1 MSGSGSDEAESIARA
16 SAAAEEL
23 YRLRDTYFPRDPEE
37 KTSKLRTLADTA
49 LALLDSLPLEMVNL
63 ATVCGGQA
71 SSVAS
76 PRPSAELRVDSREAP
91 VELEAGQPRKKV
103 KTCVQKKSDASAAQP
118 EGGVIV
124 RVGDRRRDL
133 GWGEAS
139 PSREGVA
146 KAPREP
152 SIRDLCRIPAGAQG
166 EPYQARAMGELPEGQ
181 PSDPLVARWAGLT
194 RGDRV
199 WADGDLAA
207 SFIRG
212 GLHPEVARD
221 LYTLPSEVLLGK
233 SAKSLLWRKSP
244 LQRANYEYLR
254 GKMLDI
260 FPDYI
265 KEAEDHL
272 SKAVKLNPS
281 LADAWLC
288 LGNCIWKKGDLPSAK
303 NCFSLALSKGPN
315 KKILC
320 QLSMLERSAE
330 NKAASIEESIK
341 HAREAVLLDI
351 KDGNSWY
358 NLGNACLTSFFVT
371 GAWDHAKLQQS
382 LKAYQNAEKDE
393 LMHSNPDLY
402 FNCASANK
410 YLENYERALHG
421 FEAAASKDPGLNAD
435 DEAQKIT
442 SLLDKIESS
451 LRGLSRSKR
460 LASLVS
466 SLGEVILKSSHGK
479 ATVNVLKEGLNKAVA
494 IIGKVLLFI
503 KHESVAPLYY
513 LICDS
518 DQTCF
523 VLSVYGLHSDAI
535 KEGDRVI
542 LMEPHYRVIDFSWKG
557 KHYHFQSIRVD
568 FVEQVLVNEK
578 VPAPHHLVRACI
590 HAQHKA

>member
-1 MSGSGSDEAESIARA
+1 MSGSGSDEAEAIARA

-49 LALLDSLPLEMVNL
+49 LALLDSLPLE
-63 ATVCGGQA
+63 Q
-71 SSVAS
+71 
-76 PRPSAELRVDSREAP
+76 
-91 VELEAGQPRKKV
+91 
-103 KTCVQKKSDASAAQP
+103 
-118 EGGVIV
+118 
-124 RVGDRRRDL
+124 
-133 GWGEAS
+133 
-139 PSREGVA
+139 
-146 KAPREP
+146 
-152 SIRDLCRIPAGAQG
+152 
-166 EPYQARAMGELPEGQ
+166 
-181 PSDPLVARWAGLT
+181 
-194 RGDRV
+194 
-199 WADGDLAA
+199 
-207 SFIRG
+207 
-212 GLHPEVARD
+212 
-221 LYTLPSEVLLGK
+221 
-233 SAKSLLWRKSP
+233 RKSP

-254 GKMLDI
+254 GKMLDV

-320 QLSMLERSAE
+320 QLSMLERSLAQDAE

-341 HAREAVLLDI
+341 HAREAVMLDI

-442 SLLDKIESS
+442 SLLNKIESS

-503 KHESVAPLYY
+503 KHENVAPLYY

-557 KHYHFQSIRVD
+557 THYHFQSIRVD
-568 FVEQVLVNEK
+568 FVEQLLVNEK